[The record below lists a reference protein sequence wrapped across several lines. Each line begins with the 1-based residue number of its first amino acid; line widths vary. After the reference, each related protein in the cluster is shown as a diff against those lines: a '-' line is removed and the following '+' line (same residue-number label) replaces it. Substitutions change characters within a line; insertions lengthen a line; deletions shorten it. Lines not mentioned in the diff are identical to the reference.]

1 MSDPPRDEGKR
12 APVCKGCLYVVATP
26 IGNLEDITYRAVRV
40 LAEVDL
46 IAAEDTRTARVLL
59 SRYDLHT
66 PTLSYYKDVEEERAT
81 QILARLKQGEAVA
94 LISEAGMPGISD
106 PGFRLVARCLEAG
119 LPVDVIPGPSA
130 GLTALL
136 LSGLPTDRFTS
147 VGFLPRAPGARRR
160 VLEELCDAPGSLIL
174 YEAPGRVA
182 HTLQELRD
190 ALGDREAAVAREL
203 TKLHQEVVRGRI
215 GELCAR
221 YGQEA
226 PRGEVT
232 LIVAPAPPEPEL
244 TDDELRAQVQ
254 ARLERG
260 ESPRDIARTLAAH
273 GKRRVYQLAL
283 SLKPEA

>member
-1 MSDPPRDEGKR
+1 MSEPPREEGKR
-12 APVCKGCLYVVATP
+12 APVLKGCLYLVATP

-66 PTLSYYKDVEEERAT
+66 PTLSYYKDVEEERAS

-94 LISEAGMPGISD
+94 LISEAGTPGISD
-106 PGFRLVARCLEAG
+106 PGFRLVAGCLEAG
-119 LPVDVIPGPSA
+119 LPVDVIPGPNA

-136 LSGLPTDRFTS
+136 HSGLPSDRFTS
-147 VGFLPRAPGARRR
+147 VGFLPRSTAARRR
-160 VLEELCDAPGSLIL
+160 ALEELCAAPGSLIL

-182 HTLQELRD
+182 HTLEELFA

-203 TKLHQEVVRGRI
+203 TKLHQEVVRGRL
-215 GELCAR
+215 GELAAR
-221 YGQEA
+221 YAQEA

-232 LIVAPAPPEPEL
+232 LVVAPAPPEPEL
-244 TDDELRAQVQ
+244 TDEQLQAQVR
-254 ARLERG
+254 ARLDRG
-260 ESPRDIARTLAAH
+260 ESPRDIARALSTH

-283 SLKPEA
+283 NLKP